1 MITKHLNKIIVL
13 FLSFLAVG
21 AQAQTNTDWLENTMF
36 QSGKIN
42 VVIAVLGVVFVLIT
56 VYLISLDVKLKRMEK
71 ERKNEET

>member
-13 FLSFLAVG
+13 FLSFLAIS
-21 AQAQTNTDWLENTMF
+21 AQAQNNTNWLENTMF

-56 VYLISLDVKLKRMEK
+56 AYLISLDVKLRRMEK
-71 ERKNEET
+71 EGNNKES

>member
-13 FLSFLAVG
+13 FLSFLAVS
-21 AQAQTNTDWLENTMF
+21 AQAQSNTNWLENTMF

-56 VYLISLDVKLKRMEK
+56 AYLISLDVKLRRMEK
-71 ERKNEET
+71 EEINKKS

>member
-13 FLSFLAVG
+13 FLSFLAIN
-21 AQAQTNTDWLENTMF
+21 AQAQNNTNWLENTMF

-56 VYLISLDVKLKRMEK
+56 AYLISLDVKLRRMEK
-71 ERKNEET
+71 EGNNKES

>member
-13 FLSFLAVG
+13 FLSFIAIST
-21 AQAQTNTDWLENTMF
+21 QAQSNTNWLENTMF

-56 VYLISLDVKLKRMEK
+56 AYLISLDIKLRRMETEENK
-71 ERKNEET
+71 ERS